1 MITNYAY
8 LYVEDDPLSREALGL
23 TMRRVLQVEQFAM
36 LEDSQDF
43 IERVGALEFQPDVFM
58 LDIHMQPDDGFEMLR
73 QLRAHPAYKDA
84 CIIALT
90 ASVMN
95 EEIEVLRGAGF
106 DGIIG
111 KPIDIETFPDLLGR
125 ILDGNPPWYIGS

>member
-1 MITNYAY
+1 MIADHAY
-8 LYVEDDPLSREALGL
+8 LYVEDDPLSREALAL
-23 TMRRVLQVEQFAM
+23 TMRRVLHVEQFAL
-36 LEDSQDF
+36 LEDSHDF
-43 IERVGALEFQPDVFM
+43 ISRVKALAFKPDVFM

-73 QLRAHPAYKDA
+73 QLRAHPTYKET

-95 EEIEVLRGAGF
+95 EEIEMLRSAGF

-111 KPIDIETFPDLLGR
+111 KPIDIETFPSLLGS
-125 ILDGNPPWYIGS
+125 ILDGNPTWYVGS